1 MKRYYFIVG
10 EASGDLH
17 AANLIK
23 ELSALDN
30 DATFQGFGGERMQKE
45 GLELTKHYQEMAFMG
60 FWEVLMNLSAIRK
73 NFKQAKK
80 ELLEYKPDVLVLV
93 DYPGFN
99 MRMATFAKKHN
110 IKVVYYITPQVWAWK
125 ESRVKKLK
133 RDVDLLLPILPF
145 ELSFFAKHGID
156 VSYVGHPLLDALK
169 DLDSRNI
176 ESEKPIIAILPGSRK
191 QEIATSLPI
200 MMEVAKSFENYQFII
215 AGAPSISQ
223 DYYRSITQDSYMPV
237 LSNQTHAL
245 LKECKAAIVTS
256 GTATLKDAMNE
267 ALRDWVS
274 NVTDTF
280 YVIGTVA
287 GPHPYPMMVRDFQ
300 SIIGKETK
308 QQIIKAESRLPDL
321 LLACIGGGSNAL
333 GLFYPFLNET
343 KVKIIGV
350 EAAGKGINTNKH
362 AASLSKGKPGFLH
375 GNYTYLLQDNDG
387 QITDAHSISA
397 GLDYPGIG
405 PEHSWLKDSGRAE
418 YVAVDDDEALEA
430 FHQVSELEGII
441 PALETAHAFAYLE
454 TLMKEFDDKSNI
466 IVNVSGRGD
475 KDINTVAE
483 IDGIKI

>member
-45 GLELTKHYQEMAFMG
+45 GLELTKHYQEMAYMG
-60 FWEVLMNLSAIRK
+60 FWEVLINLSAIRK

-80 ELLEYKPDVLVLV
+80 ELLEYKPEVLVLV

-145 ELSFFAKHGID
+145 ERSFFAKHGID
-156 VSYVGHPLLDALK
+156 VNYVGHPLLDAFK

-215 AGAPSISQ
+215 AGAPSISR
-223 DYYRSITQDSYMPV
+223 DFYRHITKDSYVPV

-256 GTATLKDAMNE
+256 GTATLE
-267 ALRDWVS
+267 AAILKVPQVVCYKTSSISYFLAKLVVKVKYIALVNLICDKEVVKELIQDDF
-274 NVTDTF
+274 NTDN
-280 YVIGTVA
+280 
-287 GPHPYPMMVRDFQ
+287 
-300 SIIGKETK
+300 
-308 QQIIKAESRLPDL
+308 L
-321 LLACIGGGSNAL
+321 
-333 GLFYPFLNET
+333 LNELNRILNKKNKT
-343 KVKIIGV
+343 QILSDYDILIRFLGGV
-350 EAAGKGINTNKH
+350 GASKRAADAIN
-362 AASLSKGKPGFLH
+362 SLH
-375 GNYTYLLQDNDG
+375 
-387 QITDAHSISA
+387 
-397 GLDYPGIG
+397 
-405 PEHSWLKDSGRAE
+405 
-418 YVAVDDDEALEA
+418 
-430 FHQVSELEGII
+430 
-441 PALETAHAFAYLE
+441 
-454 TLMKEFDDKSNI
+454 
-466 IVNVSGRGD
+466 
-475 KDINTVAE
+475 
-483 IDGIKI
+483 

>member
-23 ELSALDN
+23 ELSLLDT

-60 FWEVLMNLSAIRK
+60 FWEVLINLSAIVK

-80 ELLEYKPDVLVLV
+80 ELLEYKPEVLILV

-99 MRMATFAKKHN
+99 MRMAKFAKKHN

-145 ELSFFAKHGID
+145 ERSFFAKHGID
-156 VSYVGHPLLDALK
+156 VNYVGHPLLDAFK

-223 DYYRSITQDSYMPV
+223 DFYRQITKDSYMPV

-256 GTATLKDAMNE
+256 GTATLE
-267 ALRDWVS
+267 AAILKVPQVVCYKTSSISYFLAKLVVKVKYIALVNLICDKEVVKELIQDDF
-274 NVTDTF
+274 NTDN
-280 YVIGTVA
+280 
-287 GPHPYPMMVRDFQ
+287 
-300 SIIGKETK
+300 
-308 QQIIKAESRLPDL
+308 L
-321 LLACIGGGSNAL
+321 
-333 GLFYPFLNET
+333 LNELNRILNKKNKT
-343 KVKIIGV
+343 QILSDYDRLIRFLGGV
-350 EAAGKGINTNKH
+350 GASKRAADAIN
-362 AASLSKGKPGFLH
+362 SLH
-375 GNYTYLLQDNDG
+375 
-387 QITDAHSISA
+387 
-397 GLDYPGIG
+397 
-405 PEHSWLKDSGRAE
+405 
-418 YVAVDDDEALEA
+418 
-430 FHQVSELEGII
+430 
-441 PALETAHAFAYLE
+441 
-454 TLMKEFDDKSNI
+454 
-466 IVNVSGRGD
+466 
-475 KDINTVAE
+475 
-483 IDGIKI
+483 

>member
-23 ELSALDN
+23 ELSLLDT

-60 FWEVLMNLSAIRK
+60 FWEVLINLSAIIK

-80 ELLEYKPDVLVLV
+80 ELLEYRPEVLILV

-99 MRMATFAKKHN
+99 MRMAKFAKKHN

-145 ELSFFAKHGID
+145 ERSFFAKHGID
-156 VSYVGHPLLDALK
+156 VNYVGHPLLDAFK

-200 MMEVAKSFENYQFII
+200 MMEVAKSFENYQFVI

-223 DYYRSITQDSYMPV
+223 DFYRNITKDSYMPV

-256 GTATLKDAMNE
+256 GTATLE
-267 ALRDWVS
+267 AAILKVPQVVCYKTS
-274 NVTDTF
+274 
-280 YVIGTVA
+280 
-287 GPHPYPMMVRDFQ
+287 
-300 SIIGKETK
+300 SI
-308 QQIIKAESRLPDL
+308 SYF
-321 LLACIGGGSNAL
+321 LAKL
-333 GLFYPFLNET
+333 VV
-343 KVKIIGV
+343 KVKYIALVNLICDKEVVKELIQDDFNADNLFNELNRILNKKNKTQILSDYDSLIRFLGGV
-350 EAAGKGINTNKH
+350 GASKRAADAIN
-362 AASLSKGKPGFLH
+362 SLH
-375 GNYTYLLQDNDG
+375 
-387 QITDAHSISA
+387 
-397 GLDYPGIG
+397 
-405 PEHSWLKDSGRAE
+405 
-418 YVAVDDDEALEA
+418 
-430 FHQVSELEGII
+430 
-441 PALETAHAFAYLE
+441 
-454 TLMKEFDDKSNI
+454 
-466 IVNVSGRGD
+466 
-475 KDINTVAE
+475 
-483 IDGIKI
+483 

>member
-23 ELSALDN
+23 ELSLLDT

-60 FWEVLMNLSAIRK
+60 FWEVLKNLSAIIK

-80 ELLEYKPDVLVLV
+80 ELFEYKPDVLILV

-99 MRMATFAKKHN
+99 MRMAKFAKKHN

-145 ELSFFAKHGID
+145 ERSFFAKHGID
-156 VSYVGHPLLDALK
+156 VNYVGHPLLDAFK

-200 MMEVAKSFENYQFII
+200 MMEVAKSFENYQFVI

-223 DYYRSITQDSYMPV
+223 DFYRNITKDSYMPV

-256 GTATLKDAMNE
+256 GTATLE
-267 ALRDWVS
+267 AAILKVPQVVCYKTSSISYFLAKLVVKVKYIALVNLICDKEVVKELIQDDF
-274 NVTDTF
+274 NTDN
-280 YVIGTVA
+280 
-287 GPHPYPMMVRDFQ
+287 
-300 SIIGKETK
+300 
-308 QQIIKAESRLPDL
+308 L
-321 LLACIGGGSNAL
+321 
-333 GLFYPFLNET
+333 LNELNRILNKKNKT
-343 KVKIIGV
+343 QILSDYDSLIRFLGGV
-350 EAAGKGINTNKH
+350 GASKRAADAIN
-362 AASLSKGKPGFLH
+362 SLH
-375 GNYTYLLQDNDG
+375 
-387 QITDAHSISA
+387 
-397 GLDYPGIG
+397 
-405 PEHSWLKDSGRAE
+405 
-418 YVAVDDDEALEA
+418 
-430 FHQVSELEGII
+430 
-441 PALETAHAFAYLE
+441 
-454 TLMKEFDDKSNI
+454 
-466 IVNVSGRGD
+466 
-475 KDINTVAE
+475 
-483 IDGIKI
+483 

>member
-23 ELSALDN
+23 ELSALDT
-30 DATFQGFGGERMQKE
+30 DATFQGFGGERMQKQ
-45 GLELTKHYQEMAFMG
+45 GLELTKHYQEMSFMG
-60 FWEVLMNLSAIRK
+60 FLEVLMNLSDIRK

-80 ELLEYKPDVLVLV
+80 ELIEYKTDVLVLV

-99 MRMATFAKKHN
+99 LRMATFAKKHN

-145 ELSFFAKHGID
+145 ERSFFAKHGID
-156 VSYVGHPLLDALK
+156 VNYVGHPLLDAFK
-169 DLDSRNI
+169 DLDSRKI

-256 GTATLKDAMNE
+256 GTATLE
-267 ALRDWVS
+267 AAILKVPQVVCYKTS
-274 NVTDTF
+274 AISYF
-280 YVIGTVA
+280 
-287 GPHPYPMMVRDFQ
+287 
-300 SIIGKETK
+300 
-308 QQIIKAESRLPDL
+308 
-321 LLACIGGGSNAL
+321 LAKL
-333 GLFYPFLNET
+333 VV
-343 KVKIIGV
+343 KVKYIALVNLICDKEVVKELIQNDFNVDNLVNELNRILNKKNKTQIHSDYERMIGLIGDDGASQR
-350 EAAGKGINTNKH
+350 AAQAIN
-362 AASLSKGKPGFLH
+362 L
-375 GNYTYLLQDNDG
+375 
-387 QITDAHSISA
+387 I
-397 GLDYPGIG
+397 
-405 PEHSWLKDSGRAE
+405 
-418 YVAVDDDEALEA
+418 
-430 FHQVSELEGII
+430 
-441 PALETAHAFAYLE
+441 
-454 TLMKEFDDKSNI
+454 
-466 IVNVSGRGD
+466 
-475 KDINTVAE
+475 
-483 IDGIKI
+483 

>member
-23 ELSALDN
+23 ELSLLDT

-60 FWEVLMNLSAIRK
+60 FWEVLINLSAIVK

-80 ELLEYKPDVLVLV
+80 ELLEYKPEVLILV

-99 MRMATFAKKHN
+99 MRMAKFAKKHN

-145 ELSFFAKHGID
+145 ERSFFAKHGID
-156 VSYVGHPLLDALK
+156 VNYVGHPLLDAFK

-200 MMEVAKSFENYQFII
+200 MMEVAKSFENYQFVI

-223 DYYRSITQDSYMPV
+223 DFYRNITKDSYMPV

-256 GTATLKDAMNE
+256 GTATLE
-267 ALRDWVS
+267 AAILKVPQVVCYKTSSISYFLAKLVVKVKYIALVNLICDKEVVKELIQDDF
-274 NVTDTF
+274 NTDN
-280 YVIGTVA
+280 
-287 GPHPYPMMVRDFQ
+287 
-300 SIIGKETK
+300 
-308 QQIIKAESRLPDL
+308 L
-321 LLACIGGGSNAL
+321 
-333 GLFYPFLNET
+333 LNELNRILNKKNKT
-343 KVKIIGV
+343 QILSDYDSLIRFLGGV
-350 EAAGKGINTNKH
+350 GASKRAADAIY
-362 AASLSKGKPGFLH
+362 SLH
-375 GNYTYLLQDNDG
+375 
-387 QITDAHSISA
+387 
-397 GLDYPGIG
+397 
-405 PEHSWLKDSGRAE
+405 
-418 YVAVDDDEALEA
+418 
-430 FHQVSELEGII
+430 
-441 PALETAHAFAYLE
+441 
-454 TLMKEFDDKSNI
+454 
-466 IVNVSGRGD
+466 
-475 KDINTVAE
+475 
-483 IDGIKI
+483 

>member
-23 ELSALDN
+23 ELSALN
-30 DATFQGFGGERMQKE
+30 TDATFQGFGGERMQKE

-60 FWEVLMNLSAIRK
+60 FWEVLMNLSTIRK

-145 ELSFFAKHGID
+145 ERSFFAIHGID
-156 VSYVGHPLLDALK
+156 VSYVGHPLLDAFK

-256 GTATLKDAMNE
+256 GTATLE
-267 ALRDWVS
+267 AAILKVPQVVCYKTS
-274 NVTDTF
+274 
-280 YVIGTVA
+280 
-287 GPHPYPMMVRDFQ
+287 
-300 SIIGKETK
+300 SI
-308 QQIIKAESRLPDL
+308 SYF
-321 LLACIGGGSNAL
+321 LAKL
-333 GLFYPFLNET
+333 VV
-343 KVKIIGV
+343 KVKYIALVNLICDKEVVKELIQDDFNADNLVNELNRILNKKNKTQILSDYDSLTRLLGDV
-350 EAAGKGINTNKH
+350 GASKRAADAIN
-362 AASLSKGKPGFLH
+362 SLH
-375 GNYTYLLQDNDG
+375 
-387 QITDAHSISA
+387 
-397 GLDYPGIG
+397 
-405 PEHSWLKDSGRAE
+405 
-418 YVAVDDDEALEA
+418 
-430 FHQVSELEGII
+430 
-441 PALETAHAFAYLE
+441 
-454 TLMKEFDDKSNI
+454 
-466 IVNVSGRGD
+466 
-475 KDINTVAE
+475 
-483 IDGIKI
+483 

>member
-23 ELSALDN
+23 ELSLLDT

-60 FWEVLMNLSAIRK
+60 FWEVLINLSAIIK

-80 ELLEYKPDVLVLV
+80 ELLEYKPEVLILV

-99 MRMATFAKKHN
+99 MRMAKFAKKHN

-145 ELSFFAKHGID
+145 ERSFFAKHGID
-156 VSYVGHPLLDALK
+156 VNYVGHPLLDAFK

-200 MMEVAKSFENYQFII
+200 MMEVAKSFENYQFVI

-223 DYYRSITQDSYMPV
+223 DFYRNITKDSYMPV

-256 GTATLKDAMNE
+256 GTATLE
-267 ALRDWVS
+267 AAILKVPQVVCYKTSSISYFLAKLVVKVKYIALVNLICDKEVVKELIQDDF
-274 NVTDTF
+274 NTDN
-280 YVIGTVA
+280 
-287 GPHPYPMMVRDFQ
+287 
-300 SIIGKETK
+300 
-308 QQIIKAESRLPDL
+308 L
-321 LLACIGGGSNAL
+321 
-333 GLFYPFLNET
+333 LNELNRILNKKNKT
-343 KVKIIGV
+343 QILSDYDSLIRFLGGV
-350 EAAGKGINTNKH
+350 GASKRAADAIN
-362 AASLSKGKPGFLH
+362 SLH
-375 GNYTYLLQDNDG
+375 
-387 QITDAHSISA
+387 
-397 GLDYPGIG
+397 
-405 PEHSWLKDSGRAE
+405 
-418 YVAVDDDEALEA
+418 
-430 FHQVSELEGII
+430 
-441 PALETAHAFAYLE
+441 
-454 TLMKEFDDKSNI
+454 
-466 IVNVSGRGD
+466 
-475 KDINTVAE
+475 
-483 IDGIKI
+483 

>member
-23 ELSALDN
+23 ELSALDT
-30 DATFQGFGGERMQKE
+30 DAKFQGFGGERMQKE
-45 GLELTKHYQEMAFMG
+45 GIELTKHYQEMAFMG
-60 FWEVLMNLSAIRK
+60 FWEVLMNLSSIRK

-80 ELLEYKPDVLVLV
+80 ELIEYKPDILVLV

-110 IKVVYYITPQVWAWK
+110 IKVVYYITPQVWAWN

-133 RDVDLLLPILPF
+133 RDVNLLLPILPF
-145 ELSFFAKHGID
+145 ERSFFAKHGID
-156 VSYVGHPLLDALK
+156 VSYVGHPLLDAFK

-256 GTATLKDAMNE
+256 GTATLE
-267 ALRDWVS
+267 AAILKVPQVVCYKTS
-274 NVTDTF
+274 
-280 YVIGTVA
+280 
-287 GPHPYPMMVRDFQ
+287 
-300 SIIGKETK
+300 SI
-308 QQIIKAESRLPDL
+308 SYF
-321 LLACIGGGSNAL
+321 LAKL
-333 GLFYPFLNET
+333 VV
-343 KVKIIGV
+343 KVKYIALVNLICDKEVVKELIQDDFNANNLVNELNRILNKKNKTQILSDYDSLIRILGDV
-350 EAAGKGINTNKH
+350 GASKRAADAIN
-362 AASLSKGKPGFLH
+362 SLH
-375 GNYTYLLQDNDG
+375 
-387 QITDAHSISA
+387 
-397 GLDYPGIG
+397 
-405 PEHSWLKDSGRAE
+405 
-418 YVAVDDDEALEA
+418 
-430 FHQVSELEGII
+430 
-441 PALETAHAFAYLE
+441 
-454 TLMKEFDDKSNI
+454 
-466 IVNVSGRGD
+466 
-475 KDINTVAE
+475 
-483 IDGIKI
+483 

>member
-23 ELSALDN
+23 ELSLLDT

-45 GLELTKHYQEMAFMG
+45 GLELTKHFQEMAFMG
-60 FWEVLMNLSAIRK
+60 FWEVLINLSAIIK

-80 ELLEYKPDVLVLV
+80 ELLEYKPEVLILV

-99 MRMATFAKKHN
+99 MRMAKFAKKHN

-145 ELSFFAKHGID
+145 ERSFFAKHGID
-156 VSYVGHPLLDALK
+156 VNYVGHPLLDAFK

-200 MMEVAKSFENYQFII
+200 MMEVAKSFENYQFVI

-223 DYYRSITQDSYMPV
+223 DFYRNITKDSYMPV

-256 GTATLKDAMNE
+256 GTATLE
-267 ALRDWVS
+267 AAILKVPQVVCYKTSSISYFLAKLVVKVKYIALVNLICDKEVVKELIQDDF
-274 NVTDTF
+274 NTDN
-280 YVIGTVA
+280 
-287 GPHPYPMMVRDFQ
+287 
-300 SIIGKETK
+300 
-308 QQIIKAESRLPDL
+308 L
-321 LLACIGGGSNAL
+321 
-333 GLFYPFLNET
+333 LNELNRILNKKNKT
-343 KVKIIGV
+343 QILSDYDSLIRFLGGV
-350 EAAGKGINTNKH
+350 GASKRAADAIN
-362 AASLSKGKPGFLH
+362 SLH
-375 GNYTYLLQDNDG
+375 
-387 QITDAHSISA
+387 
-397 GLDYPGIG
+397 
-405 PEHSWLKDSGRAE
+405 
-418 YVAVDDDEALEA
+418 
-430 FHQVSELEGII
+430 
-441 PALETAHAFAYLE
+441 
-454 TLMKEFDDKSNI
+454 
-466 IVNVSGRGD
+466 
-475 KDINTVAE
+475 
-483 IDGIKI
+483 

>member
-23 ELSALDN
+23 ELSALDT
-30 DATFQGFGGERMQKE
+30 DATFQGFGGERMQKQ

-60 FWEVLMNLSAIRK
+60 FWEVLMNLSTIRK

-145 ELSFFAKHGID
+145 ERSFFAKHGID
-156 VSYVGHPLLDALK
+156 VSYVGHPLLDAFK

-176 ESEKPIIAILPGSRK
+176 ESEKPIVAILPGSRK

-245 LKECKAAIVTS
+245 LKECKATIVTS
-256 GTATLKDAMNE
+256 GTATLE
-267 ALRDWVS
+267 AAILKAPQVVCYKTS
-274 NVTDTF
+274 
-280 YVIGTVA
+280 
-287 GPHPYPMMVRDFQ
+287 
-300 SIIGKETK
+300 SI
-308 QQIIKAESRLPDL
+308 SYF
-321 LLACIGGGSNAL
+321 LAKL
-333 GLFYPFLNET
+333 VV
-343 KVKIIGV
+343 KVKYIALVNLICDKEVVKELIQDDFNADNLVNELNRILNKKNKTQILSDYDSLIRLLGDIGASKR
-350 EAAGKGINTNKH
+350 AADAIN
-362 AASLSKGKPGFLH
+362 SLH
-375 GNYTYLLQDNDG
+375 
-387 QITDAHSISA
+387 
-397 GLDYPGIG
+397 
-405 PEHSWLKDSGRAE
+405 
-418 YVAVDDDEALEA
+418 
-430 FHQVSELEGII
+430 
-441 PALETAHAFAYLE
+441 
-454 TLMKEFDDKSNI
+454 
-466 IVNVSGRGD
+466 
-475 KDINTVAE
+475 
-483 IDGIKI
+483 